1 MTKILRKEREIQQR
15 EEKILAVAQSLILS
29 EGYHGLNMDRIAES
43 LEYSKGTIYNHFPN
57 KEEIILALGIRT
69 MESRIELFRRASE
82 FPGLSRERMQGIG
95 VASEIFA
102 RLYPHHFFLEQMI
115 RISSIWEKASE
126 RRRQQ
131 FQSCEL
137 QCMATVA
144 KIVLAGVAENNLKL
158 PAGFTPQDLVFGL
171 WSLVSGAYSL
181 AASNPNLAQL
191 GINEPFSRVRLLA
204 NRLLDGFEWKPLSA
218 DHDYSIV
225 VEKVLHT
232 QFGPELA
239 RLEEPQVSLSR

>member
-1 MTKILRKEREIQQR
+1 MTKVARKEREFQHR
-15 EEKILAVAQSLILS
+15 EEKILSVAQSLILS

-69 MESRIELFRRASE
+69 TEIRIDLFRRGSE
-82 FPGLSRERMQGIG
+82 FPGLARERMQGIG

-102 RLYPHHFFLEQMI
+102 RLYPHHFFLEQML

-131 FQSCEL
+131 FQSCEM

-144 KIVLAGVAENNLKL
+144 EIVFAGVAENNLKL
-158 PAGFTPQDLVFGL
+158 PEGFAPQDLVFGL
-171 WSLVSGAYSL
+171 WSLVSGAYLL

-191 GINEPFSRVRLLA
+191 GINEPYSRVRLLA
-204 NRLLDGFEWKPLSA
+204 NHLLDGFDWKPLAA

-225 VEKVLHT
+225 AEKVLHA
-232 QFGPELA
+232 QFAPELA
-239 RLEEPQVSLSR
+239 RLEQSQLSLSR